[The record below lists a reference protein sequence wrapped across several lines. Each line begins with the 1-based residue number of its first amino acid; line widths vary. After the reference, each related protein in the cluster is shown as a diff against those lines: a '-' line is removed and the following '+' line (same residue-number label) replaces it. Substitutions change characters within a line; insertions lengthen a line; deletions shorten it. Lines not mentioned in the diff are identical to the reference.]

1 MPVATENKLLH
12 ETYTTV
18 STLAD
23 DVRENTAIC
32 QWEHRRELRER
43 NFRFALYAASATV
56 RRTPSRCRTTGIEQ
70 AMSRVARMHGE

>member
-32 QWEHRRELRER
+32 PWEHRRELRER
-43 NFRFALYAASATV
+43 NFQLAVV
-56 RRTPSRCRTTGIEQ
+56 RS
-70 AMSRVARMHGE
+70 

>member
-12 ETYTTV
+12 ETYTTM

-32 QWEHRRELRER
+32 QWESEHRRELRER
-43 NFRFALYAASATV
+43 NLRFAV
-56 RRTPSRCRTTGIEQ
+56 
-70 AMSRVARMHGE
+70 VHG